1 MDQLIIKRPYICRC
15 NCIECCCVE
24 SKDKTRFRINME
36 YRWLE
41 KTQTS
46 LTEKVASQ
54 HTEPFLNLG
63 INYLSCL
70 ELITIRNNWEELKS
84 LSKNILQILLGL
96 IYIIME
102 RYKWYKY

>member
-1 MDQLIIKRPYICRC
+1 MSDMNKLNKG
-15 NCIECCCVE
+15 
-24 SKDKTRFRINME
+24 NM
-36 YRWLE
+36 RWLE

-96 IYIIME
+96 IYIIMG

>member
-1 MDQLIIKRPYICRC
+1 MIK
-15 NCIECCCVE
+15 
-24 SKDKTRFRINME
+24 
-36 YRWLE
+36 

-46 LTEKVASQ
+46 LSEKVTSQ
-54 HTEPFLNLG
+54 NTEPVLNLG
-63 INYLSCL
+63 INYLSWL

-102 RYKWYKY
+102 K